1 MSEIILLAF
10 SGSLRR
16 ESTNTKVL
24 NIATAGAIEAGA
36 SVETLDLKQLD
47 FPMYDGDIESESG
60 LPDAVRVAQAKMREA
75 DGFLIASPEYNSSLS
90 GALKN
95 FIDWTSRPDGDH
107 AAGASFGG
115 KVAVLMSA
123 SPGGLGGLR
132 GLFDIRKIIETMGVI
147 VLPEQVAVQKCFEAF
162 GDDGTLADPKLQSAV
177 KGLGTRLAEFTAQ
190 LKK

>member
-1 MSEIILLAF
+1 MSEIKLLAF

-24 NIATAGAIEAGA
+24 KIATAGAKEAGA
-36 SVETLDLKQLD
+36 SVETLDLKQLGL
-47 FPMYDGDIESESG
+47 PLYDGDIETESG
-60 LPDAVRVAQAKMREA
+60 VPEAAKKAQAKMREA

-132 GLFDIRKIIETMGVI
+132 GLFDIRKILETMGVI
-147 VLPEQVAVQKCFEAF
+147 VLPDQVAVQKCFEAF
-162 GDDGTLADPKLQSAV
+162 ADDGTLADPNLQKAV
-177 KGLGTRLAEFTAQ
+177 QGLGSKLAEFSAQ